1 MASQSRDTNPVQVDA
16 RPENIICATE
26 KLFSEMAK
34 QAIAK
39 KEKLRLE
46 KTMKQVCNF
55 LASERISPECNL
67 EQRENERERERV
79 S

>member
-46 KTMKQVCNF
+46 NKMKQVCNF

-67 EQRENERERERV
+67 EQREKERERE